1 MDMALNYMGELGTF
15 LTEKEDL
22 AILGDQ
28 EELAS
33 KVVNEHIDM
42 MEKMNEEFLRE
53 NEEADK

>member
-1 MDMALNYMGELGTF
+1 MDMALNYMGELGAF